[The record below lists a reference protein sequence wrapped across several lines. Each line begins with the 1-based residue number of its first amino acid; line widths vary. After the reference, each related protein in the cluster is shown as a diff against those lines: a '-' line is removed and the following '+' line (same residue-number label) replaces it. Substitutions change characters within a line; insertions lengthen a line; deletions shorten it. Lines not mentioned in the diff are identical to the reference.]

1 MIPKDPVMLLS
12 YVNTQL
18 RDNYASLDEFCGAM
32 DVEKEELLS
41 AKRREYQSPGRISP
55 APPWIIREWEPELKN
70 VHLYL
75 FVYKGMICCET
86 CIK

>member
-41 AKRREYQSPGRISP
+41 ALGKIQYVYN
-55 APPWIIREWEPELKN
+55 PEANQFL
-70 VHLYL
+70 
-75 FVYKGMICCET
+75 
-86 CIK
+86 

>member
-41 AKRREYQSPGRISP
+41 AFHATHDRV
-55 APPWIIREWEPELKN
+55 AP
-70 VHLYL
+70 YL
-75 FVYKGMICCET
+75 FGVLHGQLRKLNIARPSVLDKRSLNLLHRV
-86 CIK
+86 IHS

>member
-18 RDNYASLDEFCGAM
+18 RDNYVSLDEFCKAM

-41 AKRREYQSPGRISP
+41 ALGKIQYVYN
-55 APPWIIREWEPELKN
+55 PEINQFL
-70 VHLYL
+70 
-75 FVYKGMICCET
+75 
-86 CIK
+86 

>member
-41 AKRREYQSPGRISP
+41 ALGKIQYVYN
-55 APPWIIREWEPELKN
+55 PETNQFL
-70 VHLYL
+70 
-75 FVYKGMICCET
+75 
-86 CIK
+86 